1 MNVKFKQ
8 AYDLLNES
16 FGNSFSVQLEEADS
30 CLRLTLVQLSQ
41 SSSAAKEE
49 IYSKVKEICDFEGLP
64 LVKVYVRAENKDLLW
79 IDKVIPRTLDTKS
92 TKQSRTTT
100 RQLDEATAI
109 DLDFTSEE
117 RTVGRQVK
125 NLKALNKQ
133 IDIYLLSV
141 AFGFWGF
148 EFFLIYNL

>member
-1 MNVKFKQ
+1 MH
-8 AYDLLNES
+8 
-16 FGNSFSVQLEEADS
+16 
-30 CLRLTLVQLSQ
+30 
-41 SSSAAKEE
+41 
-49 IYSKVKEICDFEGLP
+49 

-79 IDKVIPRTLDTKS
+79 IDKVIPKILDTKS
-92 TKQSRTTT
+92 TKQSRTTA

-125 NLKALNKQ
+125 NSKALNKQ

-141 AFGFWGF
+141 AFGFWGI
-148 EFFLIYNL
+148 EFILIYFLSEYSKLANEIELGVSFFELFAVFILFTYFNTTISGFITIIMRLSKEWLKTFPQLRE